1 MHESLHSNTAVLT
14 LKEEKICD
22 KTKQYQILFDKQL
35 KGCCAVAKER
45 GIGRFWLFSSK
56 NNQKGWIE
64 SDAQLKSEAYCQ
76 NILLS

>member
-1 MHESLHSNTAVLT
+1 MHESLHSNMAVLT

-45 GIGRFWLFSSK
+45 GIGRF
-56 NNQKGWIE
+56 
-64 SDAQLKSEAYCQ
+64 
-76 NILLS
+76 